1 MLGEANVNQAVA
13 VITPNSA
20 SVVPEF
26 LVRFLLSPSAQDTI
40 HGGKVETA
48 RPNISLGD
56 LREIELPLASLP
68 EQRRIVAYLDGL
80 QTKVDE
86 LRRLQAETRAE
97 LDALMP
103 SILDRAFRG
112 EL

>member
-1 MLGEANVNQAVA
+1 MNQAVA
-13 VITPNSA
+13 VITPNSE

-26 LVRFLLSPSAQDTI
+26 LVRFLLSPSAQDII

-56 LREIELPLASLP
+56 LREIELPPAPLP
-68 EQRRIVAYLDGL
+68 EQRRTVDYLNGL
-80 QTKVDE
+80 QAKVDE
-86 LRRLQAETRAE
+86 LKRLQAETQAE
-97 LDALMP
+97 LDALLP
-103 SILDRAFRG
+103 SILDRAFKG